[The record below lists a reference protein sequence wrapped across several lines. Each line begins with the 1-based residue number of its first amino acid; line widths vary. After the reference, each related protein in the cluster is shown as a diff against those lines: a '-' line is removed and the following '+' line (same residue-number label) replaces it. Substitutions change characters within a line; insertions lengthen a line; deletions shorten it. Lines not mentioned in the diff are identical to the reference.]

1 MTKRFSV
8 FKSEITGLFVVNDNT
23 HEFAFEGVEDAG
35 MAVETGATL
44 EYSPNPNAVFDYL
57 IDTYLNAILYGAM
70 VEAYQSEQTARLTA
84 MQNATENA
92 DEMMKKLTLMSNRAR
107 QAKITTELTEI
118 VNGAEQV
125 DKI

>member
-1 MTKRFSV
+1 
-8 FKSEITGLFVVNDNT
+8 
-23 HEFAFEGVEDAG
+23 
-35 MAVETGATL
+35 MAMEQGNTL
-44 EYSPNPNAVFDYL
+44 EYSPNPGAVFDYL
-57 IDTYLNAILYGAM
+57 IDTYLNAVLYGAM

-84 MQNATENA
+84 MQNATDNA

-125 DKI
+125 NNI